1 MREVELMSFDVE
13 KIRNVAII
21 AHGGAGKTS
30 LVEAMLFDAKAT
42 DRLGSTVDG
51 NTVTDYEPE
60 EIAHK
65 ISLSSALAFC
75 ESKGHRLNII
85 DTPGYINFIEDT
97 KACLSVADGA
107 VVLVSALSGVKA
119 ETRKL
124 WNFAADYGVP
134 RLVFINKMDRENASF
149 RMAVESIEKSL
160 GLAVIA
166 LNIPLNTD
174 KGFEGVI
181 DIIKMK
187 AITFHEGSMSEADI
201 PEAFK
206 AEAEE
211 YRKNLVEKIAEA
223 DDVLLEKYLEGTDL
237 TDEEISKG
245 IKAGSL
251 RQLFVPVVCG
261 SATRNIGIQP
271 LLDTVIFCLPS
282 PIEKAGLTPIT
293 GKNPKTGEQVSRN
306 PVESDPLSVRV
317 FKTIA
322 DPFAGKLTLFRVFS
336 GVLKSDSSIYNSTRD
351 TKEKMGGMFYL
362 LGKNHIPVKEAGPGE
377 IAAVAKLKE
386 SQTGDTFSDA
396 AAPIL
401 LDPIHFADPI
411 ISYAIEPKSR
421 GDEDKVSIGLHRLL
435 EEDPTLRFHKD
446 QETKEMLISGM
457 GQMHLEVTLERLKRK
472 FGVEVE
478 MKTPKIP
485 YRETI
490 KIAASAQGRY
500 KKQSGGRGQFGDC
513 WIKIEPLPSGS
524 GFEFVDKIVGG
535 AIPRQYIPAVEKG
548 IIEKMKEGLIA
559 GYPVIDMRAT
569 VYDGSYHN
577 VDSSEMAFKIAG
589 SMGLQKAAQGA
600 KVTILEPIVK
610 VEVNT
615 PEESLGNVIGD
626 LNAKRGK
633 VQGVESETGGS
644 QKVIA
649 LVPMSEMLTYA
660 NQLNALTSGQG
671 LYSMEASHY
680 EEVPAHLA
688 QKIIAEREAAK
699 NDG

>member
-1 MREVELMSFDVE
+1 MGIDVD
-13 KIRNVAII
+13 KIRNLAII

-42 DRLGSTVDG
+42 DRLGTTLDG

-60 EIAHK
+60 EIERK
-65 ISLSSALAFC
+65 ISISSAVAFC
-75 ESKGHRLNII
+75 EWKGHRINII

-97 KACLSVADGA
+97 KSCLSAVDGA

-119 ETRKL
+119 ETRKIWKYASQYQL
-124 WNFAADYGVP
+124 P
-134 RLVFINKMDRENASF
+134 RLVFVNKMDRENSSF
-149 RMAVESIEKSL
+149 QGAIESIEKAFELS
-160 GLAVIA
+160 AIP
-166 LNIPLNTD
+166 LNIPLGTD
-174 KGFEGVI
+174 GGFEGVI
-181 DIIKMK
+181 DIVKMK
-187 AITFHEGSMSEADI
+187 AFKHDGNTVTEIAIPDAFLSEV
-201 PEAFK
+201 
-206 AEAEE
+206 EE
-211 YRKNLVEKIAEA
+211 YRKKLVEKVAES
-223 DDVLLEKYLEGTDL
+223 DDALLEKYLEGTDP
-237 TDEEISKG
+237 TEEEISKG
-245 IKAGSL
+245 IRLGSIQ
-251 RQLFVPVVCG
+251 QLFVPVVCG
-261 SATRNIGIQP
+261 SAIRNIGVQQ
-271 LLDTVIFCLPS
+271 LLDMVLFCLPS
-282 PIEKAGLTPIT
+282 PAEKADITPIT
-293 GKNPKTGEQVSRN
+293 GKDPKTGEAVTRK
-306 PVESDPLSVRV
+306 PAAGDPLAVRV

-322 DPFAGKLTLFRVFS
+322 DPFAGKLTLFRVYS

-351 TKEKMGGMFYL
+351 SKEKMGSMFYL
-362 LGKNHIPVKEAGPGE
+362 VGKNHVPVKELGPGE

-386 SQTGDTFSDA
+386 PQTGDTFTDA

-401 LDPIHFADPI
+401 LPPLEFADPM

-435 EEDPTLRFHKD
+435 EEDPTLKFHKD
-446 QETKEMLISGM
+446 AETKEMIISGM
-457 GQMHLEVTLERLKRK
+457 GQMHLDVTLQKLKRK

-490 KIAASAQGRY
+490 KVAASAQGRY

-513 WIKIEPLPSGS
+513 WLKIEPLPAGS

-548 IIEKMKEGLIA
+548 IVEKMKEGLIA

-569 VYDGSYHN
+569 VYDGSYHT

-589 SMGLQKAAQGA
+589 SMGLQKAALNA

-615 PEESLGNVIGD
+615 PEEFLGNVIGD
-626 LNAKRGK
+626 LNSKRGR
-633 VQGVESETGGS
+633 VQGVESETGGN
-644 QKVIA
+644 QKITA

-671 LYSMEASHY
+671 LYSMEPSHY
-680 EEVPAHLA
+680 EEVPAHIA
-688 QKIIAEREAAK
+688 QKIIAEKEEAK
-699 NDG
+699 KEG